1 MDKWSL
7 FFILLV
13 CKSAV
18 LGVMGYGNGAVTSAC
33 SNMIPNHGSTGQ
45 TVTSLYSVT
54 TSQNSYKEGDSIT
67 VTLQANSNSFKGFLL
82 EARETGGSSNPVGTF
97 TVAGA
102 DSKGLSCNGI
112 QNSAVTQTTSS
123 SKSTI
128 SATWKAP
135 TSGSLKD
142 IEFRA
147 TFVTSKSV
155 FWVAVPS
162 ARVAYVGSPSSGS
175 TTPSISVSNDGCGV
189 SKSCFSYPSSCNPA
203 TNSDCYFMSSAVL
216 PSSSNSP
223 IQFQMCGRSDGY
235 VSFGFSDDVEMG
247 NDDIYACVLDGNGVV
262 QVQHAY
268 STGTTKP
275 NTLPLGNVTEIKS
288 SYSNGIIC
296 CSFNSSNTISTQ
308 RSAGNSL
315 LYYILFAYGPSS
327 QGEIQYHPNRPFV
340 SNEKVDLA
348 AAQVANGGS
357 EQPSIIKA
365 HGALMLIAWMTTGSL
380 GMIMARYFKRIT
392 TGKKMCGKDFWF
404 LVHVFLMI
412 LTVAATIIAFVL
424 AFSSAGNWSGGAHP
438 VLGCIVMILAFV
450 QPAAAFFRCD
460 PTHKLRVVF
469 NTFHALNALVIKI
482 VSVAAIFTGLQLLDS
497 SPNQWLAKVMGG
509 FVGWEF
515 LFYLLQDFHLFYR
528 KKDIS
533 ETFLNTV
540 RVTKVNYFSK
550 VSLNHFVFQMR
561 FEVMFLV
568 LYLLGN
574 LMFLIA
580 LLVGIGMS

>member
-1 MDKWSL
+1 MDKRRL

-33 SNMIPNHGSTGQ
+33 SNMVPNHGGSNQ
-45 TVTSLYSVT
+45 TVTSPYSVT
-54 TSQNSYKEGDSIT
+54 RSQNSYKEGDSIT

-135 TSGSLKD
+135 TSGNLKE

-147 TFVTSKSV
+147 TFVQSKNV

-162 ARVAYVGSPSSGS
+162 ASVAYNGTTSSGS
-175 TTPSISVSNDGCGV
+175 TTPSVNAPAPTSTTTKSPSSSSISVSNDGCGV
-189 SKSCFSYPSSCNPA
+189 SKSCFSYPNSCNPA
-203 TNSDCYFMSSAVL
+203 TNSDCYFMSSAVF

-262 QVQHAY
+262 QIQHAY

-308 RSAGNSL
+308 RSAGKSL
-315 LYYILFAYGPSS
+315 LYYILFAYGPAS
-327 QGEIQYHPNRPFV
+327 QGEIQYHPKRPFV
-340 SNEKVDLA
+340 STGKVDLA
-348 AAQVANGGS
+348 AAQVANGSS

-533 ETFLNTV
+533 ETFLNT
-540 RVTKVNYFSK
+540 
-550 VSLNHFVFQMR
+550 MR